1 MIVNTATLKKFEVGQ
16 FVKAEF
22 LAKNGEPVM
31 GKIVEIRDDCTYPVL
46 VQDDVTTYA
55 FLWEE
60 VEAI

>member
-1 MIVNTATLKKFEVGQ
+1 MIVNTATMQKFEVGQ
-16 FVKAEF
+16 FVKAES
-22 LAKNGEPVM
+22 NGQEVI
-31 GKIVEIRDDCTYPVL
+31 GKIVEIRDNCSYPIL